1 MSTEFS
7 YQELLRQDFKA
18 MIEAVNISDLN
29 KQFLRSRWLDQV
41 LWMDRKSERAQKWY
55 YILRLTAIAGG
66 IIVPA
71 LVSLNL
77 NNQAA
82 STSTFIHSF
91 IFWITFAIGLL
102 VAITGTLEEFFHFGE
117 RWRHYRQAAEWLK
130 IEGWRFFQLSG
141 PYHQYISHADAFAGF
156 TNRVEEILKHEVD
169 IYISEVMR
177 EKPKETKAQ

>member
-1 MSTEFS
+1 MSTESS
-7 YQELLRQDFKA
+7 YQELLRQDFKS
-18 MIEAVNISDLN
+18 MIEAIDVSDLN

-41 LWMDRKSERAQKWY
+41 LWMDRRSERAQKWY
-55 YILRLTAIAGG
+55 YILRLTSITGG
-66 IIVPA
+66 IIIPA

-77 NNQAA
+77 KSQAA
-82 STSTFIHSF
+82 STSTFIP
-91 IFWITFAIGLL
+91 WITFAIGLL
-102 VAITGTLEEFFHFGE
+102 VAITGTVEEFFHFGE

-141 PYHQYISHADAFAGF
+141 PYHQYTSHADAFADF
-156 TNRVEEILKHEVD
+156 TSRVEEILKHEVD